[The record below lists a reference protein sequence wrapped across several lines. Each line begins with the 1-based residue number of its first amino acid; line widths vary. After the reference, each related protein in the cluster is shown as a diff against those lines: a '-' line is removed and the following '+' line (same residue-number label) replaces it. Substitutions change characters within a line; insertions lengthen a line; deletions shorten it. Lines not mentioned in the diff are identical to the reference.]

1 MIVRKS
7 SPMKKKMKSMWTLI
21 SNTSLTAEANKKERS
36 NSRQTL
42 KQKARVTSN
51 NRRALRKMRMM
62 TMMRKKF
69 REHTTQRNMR
79 TFQSAAR

>member
-51 NRRALRKMRMM
+51 SRRALRKMRMM